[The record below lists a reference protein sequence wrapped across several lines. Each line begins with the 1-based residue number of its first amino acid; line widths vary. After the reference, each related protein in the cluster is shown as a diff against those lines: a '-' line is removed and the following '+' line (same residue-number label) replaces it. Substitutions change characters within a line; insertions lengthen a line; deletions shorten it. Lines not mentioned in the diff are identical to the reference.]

1 MGSTKLRPN
10 EEKEEKPKE
19 KKAAKPVKVERVKEE
34 ARTLVRVAATDLD
47 GERPVTIALK
57 RIKGISQMMSNAICT
72 VSGIDCSRKL
82 GSLSEAEIQKLEEI
96 IKEPMKFGVP
106 VWAVNRRRDIMTGA
120 DMHLTGPDLD
130 MTTRFDVQRMVDMK
144 SYKGVR
150 HMLGLPVRGQR
161 TRSSFRK
168 GKVVG
173 VIRKTIRMQMEK
185 EGKEKKPEGKKPE
198 EKK

>member
-10 EEKEEKPKE
+10 EDKEEKPKE
-19 KKAAKPVKVERVKEE
+19 KKAAKPAKIERGKED

-47 GERPVTIALK
+47 GERPVEIALK
-57 RIKGISQMMSNAICT
+57 RVKGISQMMSNAICT
-72 VSGIDCSRKL
+72 VSGIDCSRKI

-96 IKEPMKFGVP
+96 IKDPMKFGVP

-130 MTTRFDVQRMVDMK
+130 MTTKFDVQRMVDMK

-168 GKVVG
+168 GRVVG

>member
-1 MGSTKLRPN
+1 MGSTKIRPTK
-10 EEKEEKPKE
+10 EKEEKPKE
-19 KKAAKPVKVERVKEE
+19 KKAAKPVKVEKHQEE
-34 ARTLVRVAATDLD
+34 TRALVRVAATDLD
-47 GERPVTIALK
+47 GEKPVVNALK
-57 RIKGISQMMSNAICT
+57 RVKGISHMMSNAICT

-82 GSLSEAEIQKLEEI
+82 GSLSEAEIQKLEEV

-106 VWAVNRRRDIMTGA
+106 NWAVNRRRDIATGA

-130 MTTRFDVQRMVDMK
+130 MMTRFDVQRMVDMK

-168 GKVVG
+168 GRVVG

-185 EGKEKKPEGKKPE
+185 EGKGKKSEGKKPE